1 MSCNTFCYAL
11 FLPYLG
17 FIARFVG
24 RRDDLFFGGK
34 DMRFAIE
41 LLAQIALG
49 ALVLFAF
56 WLALVVTP

>member
-1 MSCNTFCYAL
+1 
-11 FLPYLG
+11 
-17 FIARFVG
+17 
-24 RRDDLFFGGK
+24 
-34 DMRFAIE
+34 MRFAIE

>member
-1 MSCNTFCYAL
+1 
-11 FLPYLG
+11 LP
-17 FIARFVG
+17 I
-24 RRDDLFFGGK
+24 FGGK

>member
-1 MSCNTFCYAL
+1 
-11 FLPYLG
+11 
-17 FIARFVG
+17 
-24 RRDDLFFGGK
+24 
-34 DMRFAIE
+34 MRSAIE